1 MADPDSPPTVLIVE
15 DEEEV
20 RALTR
25 DVLEMHGYSVL
36 EALDSAD
43 ALRLGE
49 THAGRLDLLITDVV
63 MPRMSGPELARR
75 LRARRPELR
84 VLCMSGY
91 PEGAQRA
98 VPTGLDLYRTLTQ
111 RECEV
116 LHLAAEGQP
125 SAQIGARLNISPRT
139 VEVHRANLMRKLGLR
154 GQGDLVRYALGRGIL
169 TVDG

>member
-1 MADPDSPPTVLIVE
+1 VAEPESPPTVLVVE

-20 RALTR
+20 RSLTR
-25 DVLEMHGYSVL
+25 DVLEMHGYAVL

-49 THAGRLDLLITDVV
+49 THPGRLDLLITDVV

-91 PEGAQRA
+91 PEGAQRGVTA
-98 VPTGLDLYRTLTQ
+98 DAGTWNAWLQKPFSPDGLIAKV
-111 RECEV
+111 REC
-116 LHLAAEGQP
+116 
-125 SAQIGARLNISPRT
+125 
-139 VEVHRANLMRKLGLR
+139 
-154 GQGDLVRYALGRGIL
+154 L
-169 TVDG
+169 TS